1 MIAFSEI
8 EFECPCC
15 GARRKTLITK
25 EKYMKLRGNDLIQNI
40 FNPVY
45 YDAAYREI
53 FVSNMCTKC
62 QNESD
67 IFDPSDKIFDVG
79 INESISSI
87 EHNIEKMYENERT

>member
-1 MIAFSEI
+1 MYADNISYLEQEDF
-8 EFECPCC
+8 
-15 GARRKTLITK
+15 TLYG
-25 EKYMKLRGNDLIQNI
+25 EVSSQNI
-40 FNPVY
+40 FNPAY

-87 EHNIEKMYENERT
+87 EHNIEKMYENERM